1 MFQTLVESGMNLTP
15 PGKRRQASSLA
26 KPENYMFQILV
37 DYGMN
42 FTSPGMRFVWI

>member
-15 PGKRRQASSLA
+15 PGMRRQASSLA
-26 KPENYMFQILV
+26 
-37 DYGMN
+37 MN